1 MTVAHFTNALRPTT
15 FRTNDRIGA
24 EVFEK
29 PQGTILGWVADDH
42 EVVITPDSSDD
53 ESTSYDKRVLVNFS
67 TSCDTKSNSEFRS
80 AKKIEITLS
89 REAKLQIRDGRGIL
103 LRNVVCWIA
112 EKDFPTGLGQVL
124 LGKEALHRLGYSP
137 RQMLHNTRLRMT
149 DVDFDRVENE
159 GDLQKETVGVCI
171 QHEEVDFTEEKK
183 VLCLWCA
190 KRNV

>member
-1 MTVAHFTNALRPTT
+1 M
-15 FRTNDRIGA
+15 
-24 EVFEK
+24 
-29 PQGTILGWVADDH
+29 
-42 EVVITPDSSDD
+42 
-53 ESTSYDKRVLVNFS
+53 LVNYS

-124 LGKEALHRLGYSP
+124 LVKEALHRLGYSP

-183 VLCLWCA
+183 VLVRTDGTNWFPEIQDQDPTEVQHVLKNKVAEA
-190 KRNV
+190 KCMDVATDLPPKCEEYL